1 MLLHAH
7 FRRSN
12 NQSRTAWKVRS
23 SRPLATAR
31 HSSYAHT
38 ATTCGTFAG
47 PGWLGTTG
55 RRCATGSI
63 TCIVA
68 TTEGRLAAPCSRTPV
83 SMAHRIGRDVSI
95 REYIVGHT
103 HRGSNFCSGTK
114 FLHVTCSAVCSAT
127 ELSHVICS
135 TKAVTVN

>member
-12 NQSRTAWKVRS
+12 NQSRIALKARS
-23 SRPLATAR
+23 SRPSATAR
-31 HSSYAHT
+31 RSSCAHT

-55 RRCATGSI
+55 RKCATGSI
-63 TCIVA
+63 TCTVA
-68 TTEGRLAAPCSRTPV
+68 TTEGRSAAPCSRTPV
-83 SMAHRIGRDVSI
+83 SMAHRIGRDVRI

-103 HRGSNFCSGTK
+103 HRGSQFLFRDGIFTCYLFRCLFRNGTS
-114 FLHVTCSAVCSAT
+114 TCY
-127 ELSHVICS
+127 LFHRGRD
-135 TKAVTVN
+135 